1 MKKINHDLKKNKNWN
16 YEIYAKLLNMWLS
29 ILFNQQKKIFY
40 YFLQMSEFIFKSFT
54 NKMIFNKILIKM
66 NENG

>member
-29 ILFNQQKKIFY
+29 ILFNQQNFFLLFLIDVRIYIQIFH
-40 YFLQMSEFIFKSFT
+40 K
-54 NKMIFNKILIKM
+54 
-66 NENG
+66 